1 VTEGHPVVERYL
13 TRFEASITEFDCPE
27 QEEITHEIR
36 SHIAEARAAGRALDA
51 VLQTLG
57 PADVLARAYAV
68 ELALNPQGKRRGRTP
83 GRVLEAVVATGARP
97 FWALGRFLKAFVT
110 MVMRPVWALGRF
122 LRADAAVGTRRVR
135 ALGGFLRAVVA
146 AGMRR
151 VWAVGRLLRRAVAAG
166 VRRVW
171 GGGRLLRTVVTA
183 CMRRALAV
191 ARFLRSVV
199 AAGMRSVWGGGGFLK
214 AAALGV
220 GSLVAAIAGLAIGA
234 IGIGLTASGLFMVV
248 IGPLDAAGLHLA
260 NAELRDMPLAVA
272 MTVGPM
278 LIVSGGAT
286 LALLRLYIQ
295 FLVTTLQRVFPAT
308 QGTALARA
316 FSG

>member
-1 VTEGHPVVERYL
+1 MTEGHPVVERYL

-135 ALGGFLRAVVA
+135 ALGGFLRAVAA

-151 VWAVGRLLRRAVAAG
+151 VW
-166 VRRVW
+166 
-171 GGGRLLRTVVTA
+171 GGGV
-183 CMRRALAV
+183 
-191 ARFLRSVV
+191 
-199 AAGMRSVWGGGGFLK
+199 FLK

-260 NAELRDMPLAVA
+260 NVELRDMPLAVA